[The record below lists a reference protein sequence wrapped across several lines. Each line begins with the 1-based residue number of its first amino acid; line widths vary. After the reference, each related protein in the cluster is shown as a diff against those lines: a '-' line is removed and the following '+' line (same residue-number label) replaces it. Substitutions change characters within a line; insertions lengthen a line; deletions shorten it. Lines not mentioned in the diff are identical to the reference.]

1 MTEVVSLPS
10 VVDVTFS
17 NASSGMESLF
27 RYVDFMRGVHT
38 LQIDVEFGYDIMELA
53 EIIID
58 LHHIKSLKL
67 HGITNATDFNLADFF
82 CGRHT
87 IDRYRIDNS
96 RRRITSFC
104 IRYPSKL
111 DVVHSRYFTIK
122 HAPNSHRTTAI
133 NGDQRQVVSQRRIF
147 FGKI

>member
-17 NASSGMESLF
+17 NASSGMEGLF

-82 CGRHT
+82 AADTPLTDIELIIHAEELHHFASDIPANWMWYIQDT
-87 IDRYRIDNS
+87 LPSNTHRIHIE
-96 RRRITSFC
+96 R
-104 IRYPSKL
+104 L
-111 DVVHSRYFTIK
+111 
-122 HAPNSHRTTAI
+122 
-133 NGDQRQVVSQRRIF
+133 Q
-147 FGKI
+147 